1 MIDFRSLL
9 AVAALA
15 FAAVSAP
22 VRAEGPAMPAYVLI
36 IHPNG
41 MTTIGEVNAD
51 AAGAVIA
58 QSRQLSEPVV
68 LMLSNGKAYLGGKSD
83 TTMPDGRSMMD
94 FISSNF
100 CSDAQHQGGC
110 G

>member
-1 MIDFRSLL
+1 MINLPSLF
-9 AVAALA
+9 AITAFA
-15 FAAVSAP
+15 FAAMSAP

-58 QSRQLSEPVV
+58 QSKQINEPVV
-68 LMLSNGKAYLGGKSD
+68 VMLSNGKAYLGGKSD

-100 CSDAQHQGGC
+100 CSDAQHPGGC

>member
-1 MIDFRSLL
+1 MINLPSLF
-9 AVAALA
+9 AITAFA
-15 FAAVSAP
+15 FAAMSAP

-58 QSRQLSEPVV
+58 QSKQINEPVV
-68 LMLSNGKAYLGGKSD
+68 VMLSNGKAYLGGKSD
-83 TTMPDGRSMMD
+83 AKMPDGRSMMD

-100 CSDAQHQGGC
+100 CSDAQHPGGC

>member
-1 MIDFRSLL
+1 MIDFRRLL
-9 AVAALA
+9 AVTAM
-15 FAAVSAP
+15 SAP

-41 MTTIGEVNAD
+41 MTTIGEINAG

-68 LMLSNGKAYLGGKSD
+68 LMLSNGRAYLGGKSD

-100 CSDAQHQGGC
+100 CRDAQHPGGC

>member
-1 MIDFRSLL
+1 MINLPSLF
-9 AVAALA
+9 AITAFA
-15 FAAVSAP
+15 FAAMSAP

-51 AAGAVIA
+51 AAGAAIA
-58 QSRQLSEPVV
+58 QSKQLNEPVV

>member
-9 AVAALA
+9 AVTAFA
-15 FAAVSAP
+15 FAAMSAP
-22 VRAEGPAMPAYVLI
+22 VRAEGPAMRAYVLI
-36 IHPNG
+36 IHPTG

-51 AAGAVIA
+51 AAGAAIA
-58 QSRQLSEPVV
+58 QSKQLNEPVV

-100 CSDAQHQGGC
+100 CSDAKHPGGC